1 MRVALRC
8 TAQNA
13 RKRAR
18 KLGVPKELALQVLR
32 GLITKEVALAGAE
45 EPTQPRT
52 QKGEKGK
59 AELKKLKSPQT
70 LPRAVLHW
78 CKTPSPS
85 NFEPRL
91 GTIGIVIVHE
101 DGGIL
106 TGKLRGKNHM
116 QLLMAQ
122 GGEGVR
128 PLGALALVAGPSY

>member
-1 MRVALRC
+1 MAWRSTARHPKAISLR
-8 TAQNA
+8 
-13 RKRAR
+13 
-18 KLGVPKELALQVLR
+18 
-32 GLITKEVALAGAE
+32 
-45 EPTQPRT
+45 
-52 QKGEKGK
+52 
-59 AELKKLKSPQT
+59 
-70 LPRAVLHW
+70 
-78 CKTPSPS
+78 KTP